1 MFLYNVAFS
10 LEFITIGLGAF
21 LIAWGIYKNECV
33 VDRLDREN
41 LRTTT
46 AATSDVT
53 SKTYSRKRCCGGT
66 GFAKTIGT
74 IIIILAILNLIDTIY
89 CTVKYRHFMGRMHNR
104 IENMKMNR
112 LNNSNTNNNTNTTP
126 SSLDN
131 SSTNSSSSST
141 ETGSSPSNQSSGY

>member
-41 LRTTT
+41 LRTNT
-46 AATSDVT
+46 AATADVT

-104 IENMKMNR
+104 IENMKMNK
-112 LNNSNTNNNTNTTP
+112 LNNSNMNNNTNTP
-126 SSLDN
+126 SSSPDN
-131 SSTNSSSSST
+131 SSTDSSPST
-141 ETGSSPSNQSSGY
+141 DTGSSSSNQSSGY